1 MDGRHSA
8 TLSLQHTFLDT
19 RRRHFHAD
27 AGFRSS
33 AKKSDN
39 SKTLHVFSR
48 EKVSLYCLFFRKL
61 HHDANRRQCWSSVG
75 CSYIQKHKSVCLHSI
90 TSQLTRTAS
99 SRVLSVPLRTGA
111 QSHACCAS
119 WSSMERRA
127 RRASL
132 TPEDRACSWIY
143 LTHLWALGSS
153 PAPRVGGGHVHL
165 SFSPSSPLHGRR
177 RSADSTLEKFHMQ
190 LPLNVV

>member
-1 MDGRHSA
+1 M
-8 TLSLQHTFLDT
+8 QT
-19 RRRHFHAD
+19 RGLEAPRRNLTILKLFA
-27 AGFRSS
+27 F
-33 AKKSDN
+33 
-39 SKTLHVFSR
+39 FSR
-48 EKVSLYCLFFRKL
+48 EKLSLFGLFFRKL
-61 HHDANRRQCWSSVG
+61 HHRRQCWSSVG

-132 TPEDRACSWIY
+132 TPEDRALKSSSWIY

-153 PAPRVGGGHVHL
+153 PAPRVGGR
-165 SFSPSSPLHGRR
+165 PRSPLFLSLLT
-177 RSADSTLEKFHMQ
+177 SARTEEECGLD
-190 LPLNVV
+190 P